1 MGEAIGDGFDKVLL
15 YHDRESFRVNAT
27 NLINLERPPFG
38 SLKNRTLSFK
48 NNSF

>member
-1 MGEAIGDGFDKVLL
+1 MPERYFLYNSLMGEAVGGGFDKVLL

-38 SLKNRTLSFK
+38 SL
-48 NNSF
+48 